1 MSNESLRLRI
11 EQALLSA
18 KAGELTGS
26 ALADVIRGNG
36 RAMEGMAYPLLTEME
51 SLAMDLEISTW
62 EEDEDLQPNMGS
74 VLDQVEHWLGK
85 LPR

>member
-18 KAGELTGS
+18 KEAELTGS

-36 RAMEGMAYPLLTEME
+36 RAMEGMAYPAVTEME
-51 SLAMDLEISTW
+51 SLAMDLEIATW
-62 EEDEDLQPNMGS
+62 EEDEHLLSNVG
-74 VLDQVEHWLGK
+74 
-85 LPR
+85 